1 MAAPLE
7 FQFLDTERLR
17 LRIITAKECAYFFE
31 HCSEQEIRSEL
42 GLHTDAA
49 FTRKV
54 NWFKKGFAVHQ
65 KPFVKFQLI
74 DKTTNEIIGG
84 CGFHN
89 WFEEHKRSE
98 FGYDLFKEE
107 HKRQGLMTEAAT
119 RIVAYGF
126 AELGL
131 NRIEAC
137 VGPSNIAS
145 QKLLRKLNFKEEG
158 FLREHFYRDEV
169 FHDSLIF
176 SLLKNDHDG
185 ILRTF

>member
-1 MAAPLE
+1 MTTPIE
-7 FQFLDTERLR
+7 FQFLHTARLR
-17 LRIITAKECAYFFE
+17 LRILTAKECAYFFE
-31 HCSEQEIRSEL
+31 NCSEAEIRQEL

-49 FTRKV
+49 YTRKV
-54 NWFKKGFAVHQ
+54 NWFKNGFAVHQ

-74 DKTTNEIIGG
+74 DKSTNEILGA

-89 WFEEHKRSE
+89 WYAEHKRSE

-107 HKRQGLMTEAAT
+107 DKRKGLMTEAAT

-126 AELGL
+126 EVLEL

-145 QKLLRKLNFKEEG
+145 QKLLQKLNFKEEG
-158 FLREHFYRDEV
+158 YLQEHFYRDGV

-176 SLLKNDHDG
+176 SLLKKNYESKN
-185 ILRTF
+185 R

>member
-1 MAAPLE
+1 MTPALE
-7 FQFLDTERLR
+7 FQFLETERLR
-17 LRIITAKECAYFFE
+17 LRIITAKECTYFFE
-31 HCSEQEIRSEL
+31 HCSDEEIRNEL

-49 FTRKV
+49 YTRKV
-54 NWFKKGFAVHQ
+54 NWFKKGFAIHQ

-74 DKTTNEIIGG
+74 DRATNEIIGS

-98 FGYDLFKEE
+98 IGYDLFKEE

-119 RIVAYGF
+119 SIVAYGF
-126 AELGL
+126 DKLGL

-137 VGPSNIAS
+137 VGPTNIAS
-145 QKLLRKLNFKEEG
+145 QKLLKKLNFKEEG
-158 FLREHFYRDEV
+158 YLREHFYRDDI

-176 SLLKNDHDG
+176 SLLKKDYNNM
-185 ILRTF
+185 L